1 MKKRNNILD
10 QIGWTPLIPIE
21 KLNPNK
27 NVRIL
32 AKLESFNPG
41 CSVKDRPALFM
52 IEEAERKGELTKD
65 KIVLEATSGN
75 TGIGLSMVSAI
86 KGYRIMLVM
95 SEAVSDER
103 KKILRAMGAELKFT
117 PAHLGTDGAIEYVY
131 NLIREEPDKFWLAD
145 QFNNEA
151 NWKSHYYGT
160 ANEIWEQTGGDVN
173 VIVSAMG
180 TTGTLMG
187 ISRRFQEL
195 NPQVEMVGVEPYLG
209 HKIQGLKNMK
219 ESYTPGIFERN
230 RAHRIIN
237 IEDDE
242 AYYTARL
249 LAKKEGILVGM
260 SSGAALAIAL
270 KIAKEMEKG
279 TIVVI
284 FPDGGERYL
293 STPLFTDR
301 KKTGIR
307 IYNTLTREK
316 DEFVPENEDE
326 LYIYSCGPILSR
338 PMHIGQLR
346 GMVLADIIRRYLELK
361 GYNVTHIMNVTD
373 LDDRTIK
380 GADESGVSLSEYTE
394 RFYKEFLSDIDT
406 LGIKRATR
414 YVRPSEHVDY
424 MIEIG
429 EELVRKG
436 YAYEKL
442 RSLYFDISRF
452 KEYGRLSK
460 IDLNKIKV
468 GKTVDLNQYEK
479 ENPRDFTLFKRSTL
493 KELKGGIFFKTR
505 WGNVRPTWHL
515 ECPAVAMKFM
525 DGVYDLHISGIDLI
539 FPHNENSLAIS
550 MALRGK
556 PIANYWIH
564 NEMVM
569 INGKKLS
576 GSENSITLKDLLKK
590 GYSGRAIRFWLLS
603 RHYRKPL
610 IFSWQKLDSA
620 KNTIKGL
627 NNFIIKLRATQDGEE
642 NPELDQLIYDLR
654 HRFTESMDDDLN
666 IAPAL
671 AGLFEFIHSINIL
684 ISKDKISRSDSK
696 KIEKALREI
705 DSVLG
710 IMDFEIETK
719 IPDVEDL
726 IKQRESARKNKDWK
740 LADSIRDRLRS
751 MGIEMVDTP
760 TGTIWWK
767 VK

>member
-1 MKKRNNILD
+1 MKKRDNILD
-10 QIGWTPLIPIE
+10 QIGWTPLVPIV
-21 KLNPNK
+21 KLNPNR

-41 CSVKDRPALFM
+41 GSVKDRPALFM
-52 IEEAERKGELTKD
+52 IEEAEKKGELTKD
-65 KIVLEATSGN
+65 KIILEATSGN

-95 SEAVSDER
+95 SEAVSEER

-117 PAHLGTDGAIEYVY
+117 PAHLGTDGAIEYAY
-131 NLIREEPDKFWLAD
+131 NLIREEPDRFWLAD

-160 ANEIWEQTGGDVN
+160 ANEIWEQTGGNVD

-195 NPQVEMVGVEPYLG
+195 NPEVEIVGVEPYLG

-230 RAHRIIN
+230 RARRIIN
-237 IEDDE
+237 IDDEE

-249 LAKKEGILVGM
+249 LAKKEGILAGM

-270 KIAKEMEKG
+270 KIAREMDKG

-307 IYNTLTREK
+307 LYNTMSRQKEEFTPEK
-316 DEFVPENEDE
+316 EDE
-326 LYIYSCGPILSR
+326 VYIYSCGPILSR

-346 GMVLADIIRRYLELK
+346 GILLADIIRRYLELK
-361 GYNVTHIMNVTD
+361 GYKVIHVMNVTD

-380 GADESGVSLSEYTE
+380 GADEAGVSLSDFTDK
-394 RFYKEFLSDIDT
+394 FYREFLSDIDL

-414 YVRPSEHVDY
+414 YMRPSEHVDY
-424 MIEIG
+424 MIKIG
-429 EELVRKG
+429 EELIKKG

-452 KEYGRLSK
+452 KDYGKLSR
-460 IDLNKIKV
+460 IDLNKIKI
-468 GKTVDLNQYEK
+468 GKTVDLEQYEK
-479 ENPRDFTLFKRSTL
+479 ANPRDFTLFKRSTL
-493 KELKGGIFFKTR
+493 KELKSGVFYKTQ

-550 MALRGK
+550 MALRGR
-556 PIANYWIH
+556 PIAKYWIH

-576 GSENSITLKDLLKK
+576 GSENYITLKQLLDK

-610 IFSWQKLDSA
+610 IFSWQKIDTA
-620 KNTIKGL
+620 KNTIKGID
-627 NNFIIKLRATQDGEE
+627 NFIVKLKALPEGNE

-654 HRFTESMDDDLN
+654 HRFNESMNDDIN
-666 IAPAL
+666 IAPGL
-671 AGLFEFIHSINIL
+671 AGLFEFIHRINTL
-684 ISKDKISRSDSK
+684 ISEGKISRADAK
-696 KIEKALREI
+696 KIEKALKEI
-705 DSVLG
+705 DSVLN
-710 IMDFEIETK
+710 IMNFEVK
-719 IPDVEDL
+719 ADIPDVEEL
-726 IKQRESARKNKDWK
+726 IKQRESARKNRDWK
-740 LADSIRDRLRS
+740 LADSIRDKLNS
-751 MGIEMVDTP
+751 MGIKIVDTP
-760 TGTIWWK
+760 SGTIWWK
-767 VK
+767 DN